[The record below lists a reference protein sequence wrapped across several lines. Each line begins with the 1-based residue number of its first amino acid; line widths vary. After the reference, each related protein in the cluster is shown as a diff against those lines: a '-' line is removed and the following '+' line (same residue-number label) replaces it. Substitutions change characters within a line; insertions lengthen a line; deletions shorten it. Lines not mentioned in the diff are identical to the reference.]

1 MPGVT
6 GLQRYFEDEVVQLQ
20 NRLAEE
26 VRAKVA
32 KQQQQQQQQRDSSGP
47 VVFLGGGGGAIIPE
61 LHFPNSADGGGM
73 LEHATPQL
81 DAGMQ
86 VKERLACVLAG
97 EKVGGVRS
105 LVLLVGRLLEL
116 SGLRC
121 CHFAPFGRRY
131 SASRFWFV
139 DEVVVE
145 QFVDLSNNLLT

>member
-47 VVFLGGGGGAIIPE
+47 VVFLGGGSAIIPE

-86 VKERLACVLAG
+86 VKERFACCLRK
-97 EKVGGVRS
+97 KVGSVR
-105 LVLLVGRLLEL
+105 RT
-116 SGLRC
+116 
-121 CHFAPFGRRY
+121 
-131 SASRFWFV
+131 FV
-139 DEVVVE
+139 
-145 QFVDLSNNLLT
+145 FLMGKL

>member
-1 MPGVT
+1 MT

-32 KQQQQQQQQRDSSGP
+32 KQQQQQQQRDSSGP

-105 LVLLVGRLLEL
+105 LVLLVGGDYWNCLASDVVTSLR
-116 SGLRC
+116 SGDAIPRRV
-121 CHFAPFGRRY
+121 FGL
-131 SASRFWFV
+131 W
-139 DEVVVE
+139 
-145 QFVDLSNNLLT
+145 TK